1 MRRHAAA
8 LALLAVVTSHGSAAD
23 ANAQRPGQHNDADRA
38 PFLNNYVGQYRLT
51 DSFRLDITRVGDA
64 LYVQGTGQPR
74 AQLRPRSQTE
84 FVIVGSSLRLL
95 FEYNALTGE
104 VDHLVYELSGLG
116 RRAEKLSETERVV
129 LPRAVT
135 LSPDALARYVGSYE
149 EQPGFAI
156 TVTLENGQLMAGM
169 EGGDARVLLAES
181 ETSFF
186 YEDATARVTFEMGD
200 DGEVERLILHQGG
213 SDVEMNRQNENE

>member
-1 MRRHAAA
+1 MRS
-8 LALLAVVTSHGSAAD
+8 T
-23 ANAQRPGQHNDADRA
+23 
-38 PFLNNYVGQYRLT
+38 
-51 DSFRLDITRVGDA
+51 FRERVSP
-64 LYVQGTGQPR
+64 VPS
-74 AQLRPRSQTE
+74 SQTE

-104 VDHLVYELSGLG
+104 IDHLVYELSGLG

-135 LSPDALARYVGSYE
+135 LSPDALARYVGTYE

-186 YEDATARVTFEMGD
+186 YEDATARVTFEMDD

>member
-1 MRRHAAA
+1 M
-8 LALLAVVTSHGSAAD
+8 
-23 ANAQRPGQHNDADRA
+23 ND
-38 PFLNNYVGQYRLT
+38 YIGQYRLT

-84 FVIVGSSLRLL
+84 FVIVGSSLRLI

-135 LSPDALARYVGSYE
+135 LSPDALALYVGTYE

-156 TVTLENGQLMAGM
+156 TVTLESGQLMAGM

-213 SDVEMNRQNENE
+213 SAVEMNRQNQNE

>member
-8 LALLAVVTSHGSAAD
+8 LVLLAVVTAHGSAAD
-23 ANAQRPGQHNDADRA
+23 ANAQTPGQHNDADRA
-38 PFLNNYVGQYRLT
+38 PFLNDYIGQYRLT

-116 RRAEKLSETERVV
+116 RRAENSRR
-129 LPRAVT
+129 P
-135 LSPDALARYVGSYE
+135 SGWCCHAR
-149 EQPGFAI
+149 
-156 TVTLENGQLMAGM
+156 
-169 EGGDARVLLAES
+169 
-181 ETSFF
+181 
-186 YEDATARVTFEMGD
+186 
-200 DGEVERLILHQGG
+200 
-213 SDVEMNRQNENE
+213 

>member
-1 MRRHAAA
+1 M
-8 LALLAVVTSHGSAAD
+8 
-23 ANAQRPGQHNDADRA
+23 
-38 PFLNNYVGQYRLT
+38 
-51 DSFRLDITRVGDA
+51 
-64 LYVQGTGQPR
+64 
-74 AQLRPRSQTE
+74 
-84 FVIVGSSLRLL
+84 
-95 FEYNALTGE
+95 
-104 VDHLVYELSGLG
+104 
-116 RRAEKLSETERVV
+116 V

-135 LSPDALARYVGSYE
+135 LSPDALARYVGTYE

-186 YEDATARVTFEMGD
+186 YEDATARVTFEMDD

-213 SDVEMNRQNENE
+213 SAVEMNRQNENE